1 MLVCVG
7 DLLEN
12 ILVVLPSV
20 PSQGQ
25 TNKVRSA
32 RVRGGSAANVAAL
45 DAEGG
50 GKPRFVGQVGDDTL
64 GRTLSEDLARRG
76 VELAVQHEG
85 ASGVVITM
93 IGRSGRTLLTDRG
106 TSKHLYSM
114 DSAVLDNAT
123 QLYLPASAFVADP
136 MATAVDRL
144 LGEARSRRLDTFI
157 GGPSDADRLDLGVEP
172 YLELIL
178 VAKPAAVIMNSHEHS
193 ALGLAKAQGIEG
205 AGATIVTN
213 GSNPTL
219 VLGKNAKPES
229 VSVPEVTEIR
239 DRSGVGD
246 GFIAGFLASMRAG
259 ADPVSASHAGH
270 RMAAK
275 VLAQLGP
282 TSKAD

>member
-20 PSQGQ
+20 PTQGQ
-25 TNKVRSA
+25 NNKIRSA

-64 GRTLSEDLARRG
+64 GKTLSEDLARRG

-85 ASGVVITM
+85 ATGVVVTM

-106 TSKHLYSM
+106 TSKHLFAVE
-114 DSAVLDNAT
+114 SAVLDNAT
-123 QLYLPASAFVADP
+123 QLYLAASAFVADP
-136 MATAVDRL
+136 MAAAVDRL
-144 LGEARSRRLDTFI
+144 LGEARSKRLDIFI
-157 GGPSDADRLDLGVEP
+157 GGPSDVDRIDLGIEP
-172 YLELIL
+172 FLELIL
-178 VAKPAAVIMNSHEHS
+178 VAKPTAVIMNRREHRL
-193 ALGLAKAQGIEG
+193 LGLTEGQNIAG

-213 GSNPTL
+213 GAQPTL
-219 VLGKNAKPES
+219 VLRKATGPES

-246 GFIAGFLASMRAG
+246 GFIAGFLASMRSG

-282 TSKAD
+282 TSKSN